1 MLEELKLKIVLLFS
15 PSHTPHGIRRKMD
28 KESTVV
34 PRLVGML
41 HPQKGAVKFLLENS
55 PETFLKMS
63 LSHCVKKWVWR
74 WFFKV
79 F

>member
-1 MLEELKLKIVLLFS
+1 MLEELKLKVVLLFS

-63 LSHCVKKWVWR
+63 LSHYVKK
-74 WFFKV
+74 
-79 F
+79 

>member
-1 MLEELKLKIVLLFS
+1 MREELKLKIVLLSS
-15 PSHTPHGIRRKMD
+15 PSYTPHGIRRKMD
-28 KESTVV
+28 KENTVV

-63 LSHCVKKWVWR
+63 LSHYVKKWVWR
-74 WFFKV
+74 WFFKI